1 MSVSS
6 MTGFGQSELSEPG
19 YRITFEVKTFNSR
32 FLDINVRLPRELPS
46 LEMPVRAAAKERMIR
61 GRVEI
66 LIGLEATHEIPCQVN
81 RERVAAYRELFH
93 SLQADFQ
100 IEGGLTLGVLLQLPG
115 VLDASNGLSREDPA
129 VLQERVLARLREAL
143 AAAASMRLD
152 EGRHLALEL
161 SERIAVCTRLLE
173 EMESF
178 LEPAIEAYR
187 ERLLERLRQFADSPP
202 LDADRINQEVVLFAD
217 RGDITEEILRL
228 RSHARQFLQL
238 LGQGGEVG
246 KKLDFLLQEMNRES
260 NTILSKSLHHKI
272 SELGVLL
279 KSEVEKLKEQV
290 QNIE

>member
-6 MTGFGQSELSEPG
+6 MTGFGQSELSGPD

-46 LEMPVRAAAKERMIR
+46 LEMPVRVAAKERMIR

-66 LIGLEATHEIPCQVN
+66 SIGFQATHQIPCQVN
-81 RERVAAYRELFH
+81 RERVAGYRELFD

-100 IEGGLTLGVLLQLPG
+100 IEGGLTLAVLLQLPG
-115 VLDASNGLSREDPA
+115 VLDTSKGLSPEDPA
-129 VLQERVLARLREAL
+129 ALQERVLASVREAL
-143 AAAASMRLD
+143 AAAAHMRLD
-152 EGRHLALEL
+152 EGRYLAREL
-161 SERIAVCTRLLE
+161 SERTAGCMRLLE

-178 LEPAIEAYR
+178 VEPAREAYR
-187 ERLLERLRQFADSPP
+187 ERLLQRLREFTDSPP

-217 RGDITEEILRL
+217 RGDITEEVLRL

-246 KKLDFLLQEMNRES
+246 KKLDFLLQ
-260 NTILSKSLHHKI
+260 
-272 SELGVLL
+272 
-279 KSEVEKLKEQV
+279 
-290 QNIE
+290 